1 MSAGE
6 KSMFFHPS
14 YLILIPGMILM
25 FWAQQR
31 VKATYEKYADMRSSL
46 GMTGAQVAKT
56 ILQRMGIHDVT
67 VEQVAG
73 ELTDH
78 YDPSAKAVRLSESVY
93 ASSSLAAAAIAAH
106 ECGHVLQ
113 DVRGYQFMNVRAS
126 LVPVANIGAN
136 FGPMMV
142 MAGLFLTSLGS
153 LSVVFINIGIAL
165 FASAILFH
173 IVTLP
178 VEFDAS
184 SRALRLI
191 DELGILQGEENLGA
205 RKVLNAAAWTYVA
218 TAIYAALQLVQLLLI
233 RGDR

>member
-1 MSAGE
+1 
-6 KSMFFHPS
+6 MFFHPS

-31 VKATYEKYADMRSSL
+31 VKSTYEKYADIQSSL

-56 ILQRMGIHDVT
+56 ILQRMDIHNVT
-67 VEQVAG
+67 VERIDG

-113 DVRGYQFMNVRAS
+113 DVRGYQFMNIRAS

-136 FGPMMV
+136 FGPLMV

-153 LSVVFINIGIAL
+153 LSVVFINVGIAL
-165 FASAILFH
+165 FAGAILFH

-184 SRALRLI
+184 SRALKLI
-191 DELGILQGEENLGA
+191 DELGILQGNENRGA
-205 RKVLNAAAWTYVA
+205 RSVLNAAAWTYVA

-233 RGDR
+233 KGDR

>member
-1 MSAGE
+1 
-6 KSMFFHPS
+6 
-14 YLILIPGMILM
+14 MILM
-25 FWAQQR
+25 FWAQHR
-31 VKATYEKYADMRSSL
+31 VKATYEKYAEIQSSL

-67 VEQVAG
+67 VEQVEG
-73 ELTDH
+73 QLTDH
-78 YDPSAKAVRLSESVY
+78 YDPSTKAVRLSEAVY

-113 DVRGYQFMNVRAS
+113 DVRGYQFMNIRAS

-136 FGPMMV
+136 FGPLMV

-153 LSVVFINIGIAL
+153 LSTVFINIGIIL
-165 FASAILFH
+165 FAGAILFH

-184 SRALRLI
+184 SRALKLI
-191 DELGILQGEENLGA
+191 DELGILQGEENRGA
-205 RKVLNAAAWTYVA
+205 RSVLNAAAWTYVA
-218 TAIYAALQLVQLLLI
+218 TAIYAALQLVQLLLM

>member
-1 MSAGE
+1 
-6 KSMFFHPS
+6 
-14 YLILIPGMILM
+14 M
-25 FWAQQR
+25 FWAQHR
-31 VKATYEKYADMRSSL
+31 VKATYKKYAEIKSSL
-46 GMTGAQVAKT
+46 GMTGEQVAKT

-67 VEQVAG
+67 VEQVEG
-73 ELTDH
+73 QLTDH

-113 DVRGYQFMNVRAS
+113 DVRGYQFMNIRAS

-136 FGPMMV
+136 FGPLMV

-153 LSVVFINIGIAL
+153 LSTVFINIGIIL
-165 FASAILFH
+165 FAGAILFH

-191 DELGILQGEENLGA
+191 DELGILQGEENRGA
-205 RKVLNAAAWTYVA
+205 RSVLNAAAWTYVA
-218 TAIYAALQLVQLLLI
+218 TAIYAALQLVQLLLM

>member
-1 MSAGE
+1 
-6 KSMFFHPS
+6 
-14 YLILIPGMILM
+14 MILM
-25 FWAQQR
+25 FWAQHR
-31 VKATYEKYADMRSSL
+31 VKATYEKYAEIQSSL

-67 VEQVAG
+67 VEQVEG
-73 ELTDH
+73 QLTDH

-113 DVRGYQFMNVRAS
+113 DVRGYQFMNIRAS

-136 FGPMMV
+136 FGPLMV

-153 LSVVFINIGIAL
+153 LSTVFINIGIIL
-165 FASAILFH
+165 FAGAILFH

-191 DELGILQGEENLGA
+191 DELGILQGDENRGA
-205 RKVLNAAAWTYVA
+205 RSVLNAAAWMYVA
-218 TAIYAALQLVQLLLI
+218 TAIYAALQLVQLLLM

>member
-1 MSAGE
+1 
-6 KSMFFHPS
+6 
-14 YLILIPGMILM
+14 M
-25 FWAQQR
+25 FWAQHR
-31 VKATYEKYADMRSSL
+31 VKATYEKYAEIQSSL

-67 VEQVAG
+67 VEQVEG
-73 ELTDH
+73 QLTDH

-113 DVRGYQFMNVRAS
+113 DVRGYQFMNIRAS

-153 LSVVFINIGIAL
+153 LSTVFINIGIIL
-165 FASAILFH
+165 FVGAILFH

-191 DELGILQGEENLGA
+191 DELGILQGEENRGA
-205 RKVLNAAAWTYVA
+205 RSVLNAAAWTYVA
-218 TAIYAALQLVQLLLI
+218 TAIYAALQLVQLLLM

>member
-1 MSAGE
+1 
-6 KSMFFHPS
+6 
-14 YLILIPGMILM
+14 MILM
-25 FWAQQR
+25 FWAQHR
-31 VKATYEKYADMRSSL
+31 VKATYEKYAEIQSSL

-67 VEQVAG
+67 VEQVEG
-73 ELTDH
+73 QLTDH

-113 DVRGYQFMNVRAS
+113 DVRGYQFMNIRAS

-142 MAGLFLTSLGS
+142 MAGLFLGSLGG
-153 LSVVFINIGIAL
+153 LSTVFINLGIIL
-165 FASAILFH
+165 FAGAILFH

-191 DELGILQGEENLGA
+191 NDLGILQGDENRGA
-205 RKVLNAAAWTYVA
+205 RSVLNAAAWTYVA
-218 TAIYAALQLVQLLLI
+218 TAIYAALQLVQLLLM

>member
-1 MSAGE
+1 
-6 KSMFFHPS
+6 
-14 YLILIPGMILM
+14 M
-25 FWAQQR
+25 FWAQHR
-31 VKATYEKYADMRSSL
+31 VKATYEKYAEIQSSL
-46 GMTGAQVAKT
+46 GMTGEQVAKT

-67 VEQVAG
+67 VEQVEG
-73 ELTDH
+73 QLTDH

-113 DVRGYQFMNVRAS
+113 DVRGYQFMNIRAS

-136 FGPMMV
+136 FGPLMV

-153 LSVVFINIGIAL
+153 LSTVFINIGIIL
-165 FASAILFH
+165 FAGAILFH

-191 DELGILQGEENLGA
+191 DELGILQGEENRGA
-205 RKVLNAAAWTYVA
+205 RSVLNAAAWTYVA
-218 TAIYAALQLVQLLLI
+218 TAIYAALQLVQLLLM

>member
-1 MSAGE
+1 
-6 KSMFFHPS
+6 MFFHPS

-31 VKATYEKYADMRSSL
+31 VKATYEKYADIRSSL

-113 DVRGYQFMNVRAS
+113 DVRGYQFMNIRAS

>member
-1 MSAGE
+1 
-6 KSMFFHPS
+6 
-14 YLILIPGMILM
+14 M
-25 FWAQQR
+25 FWAQHR
-31 VKATYEKYADMRSSL
+31 VKATYEKYAEIQSSL

-56 ILQRMGIHDVT
+56 ILQRMDIHYVI
-67 VEQVAG
+67 VEQVEG

-113 DVRGYQFMNVRAS
+113 DVRGYQFMNIRAS

-136 FGPMMV
+136 FGPIMV
-142 MAGLFLTSLGS
+142 MAGLFLGSLGG
-153 LSVVFINIGIAL
+153 LSTVFINLGIIL
-165 FASAILFH
+165 FAGAILFH

-191 DELGILQGEENLGA
+191 DELGILQGEENRGA
-205 RKVLNAAAWTYVA
+205 RSVLNAAAWTYVA
-218 TAIYAALQLVQLLLI
+218 TAIYAALQLVQLLLM

>member
-1 MSAGE
+1 
-6 KSMFFHPS
+6 
-14 YLILIPGMILM
+14 
-25 FWAQQR
+25 
-31 VKATYEKYADMRSSL
+31 
-46 GMTGAQVAKT
+46 MTGAQVAKT

-67 VEQVAG
+67 VEQVEG
-73 ELTDH
+73 QLTDH

-113 DVRGYQFMNVRAS
+113 DVRGYQFMNIRAS

-136 FGPMMV
+136 FGPLMV

-153 LSVVFINIGIAL
+153 LSTVFINIGIIL
-165 FASAILFH
+165 FAGAILFH

-191 DELGILQGEENLGA
+191 DELGILQGDENRGA
-205 RKVLNAAAWTYVA
+205 RSVLNAAAWTYVA

>member
-1 MSAGE
+1 MFAGE
-6 KSMFFHPS
+6 KFMFFHPS

-31 VKATYEKYADMRSSL
+31 VKATYEKYAKIQSSL
-46 GMTGAQVAKT
+46 GMTGEQVAKT
-56 ILQRMGIHDVT
+56 ILQRMGINDVT
-67 VEQVAG
+67 VEQVEG

-113 DVRGYQFMNVRAS
+113 DVRGYQFMNIRAS

-136 FGPMMV
+136 FGPLMV

-153 LSVVFINIGIAL
+153 LSVIFINIGIAL
-165 FASAILFH
+165 FAGAILFH

-191 DELGILQGEENLGA
+191 DELGILQGEENRGA
-205 RKVLNAAAWTYVA
+205 RSVLNAAAWTYVA

>member
-1 MSAGE
+1 
-6 KSMFFHPS
+6 MFFHPS

-31 VKATYEKYADMRSSL
+31 VKATYEKYADIRSSL
-46 GMTGAQVAKT
+46 GMTGEQVAKT

-113 DVRGYQFMNVRAS
+113 DVRGYQFMNIRAS

-136 FGPMMV
+136 FGPIMV

-191 DELGILQGEENLGA
+191 DELGILQGEENRGA

>member
-1 MSAGE
+1 
-6 KSMFFHPS
+6 
-14 YLILIPGMILM
+14 MILM
-25 FWAQQR
+25 FWAQHR
-31 VKATYEKYADMRSSL
+31 VKATYEKYAEIQSSL

-67 VEQVAG
+67 VEQVEG
-73 ELTDH
+73 QLTDH

-113 DVRGYQFMNVRAS
+113 DVRGYQFMNIRAS

-136 FGPMMV
+136 FGPLMV

-153 LSVVFINIGIAL
+153 LSTVFINLGIIL
-165 FASAILFH
+165 FAGAILFH

-184 SRALRLI
+184 SRALKLI
-191 DELGILQGEENLGA
+191 DELGILQGEENWGA
-205 RKVLNAAAWTYVA
+205 RSVLNAAAWTYVS
-218 TAIYAALQLVQLLLI
+218 
-233 RGDR
+233 

>member
-1 MSAGE
+1 
-6 KSMFFHPS
+6 
-14 YLILIPGMILM
+14 MILM
-25 FWAQQR
+25 FWAQYR
-31 VKATYEKYADMRSSL
+31 VKATYEKYAEIQSSL

-67 VEQVAG
+67 VEQIEG
-73 ELTDH
+73 QLTDH

-113 DVRGYQFMNVRAS
+113 DVRGYQFMNIRAS

-136 FGPMMV
+136 FGPIMV
-142 MAGLFLTSLGS
+142 MAGLFLGSLGG
-153 LSVVFINIGIAL
+153 LSTVFINLGIIL
-165 FASAILFH
+165 FAGAILFH

-191 DELGILQGEENLGA
+191 DELGILQGEENRGA
-205 RKVLNAAAWTYVA
+205 RSVLNAAAWTYVA
-218 TAIYAALQLVQLLLI
+218 TAIYAALQLVQLLLM

>member
-1 MSAGE
+1 
-6 KSMFFHPS
+6 MFFHPS

-31 VKATYEKYADMRSSL
+31 VKATYEKFADMRSSL

-93 ASSSLAAAAIAAH
+93 GSSSLAAAAIAAH

-113 DVRGYQFMNVRAS
+113 DVRGYQFMNIRAS

-136 FGPMMV
+136 FGPLMV

-173 IVTLP
+173 LVTLP

-184 SRALRLI
+184 SRALKLI
-191 DELGILQGEENLGA
+191 DELGILQGDENIGA

>member
-1 MSAGE
+1 
-6 KSMFFHPS
+6 
-14 YLILIPGMILM
+14 MILM
-25 FWAQQR
+25 FWAQHR
-31 VKATYEKYADMRSSL
+31 VKAIYEKYAEIQSSL

-67 VEQVAG
+67 VEQVEG
-73 ELTDH
+73 QLTDH

-113 DVRGYQFMNVRAS
+113 DVRGYQFMNIRAS

-136 FGPMMV
+136 FGPLMV

-153 LSVVFINIGIAL
+153 LSTVFINIGIIL
-165 FASAILFH
+165 FAGAILFH

-191 DELGILQGEENLGA
+191 DELGILQGEENRGA
-205 RKVLNAAAWTYVA
+205 RSVLNAAAWTYVA

>member
-1 MSAGE
+1 
-6 KSMFFHPS
+6 
-14 YLILIPGMILM
+14 M
-25 FWAQQR
+25 FWAQHR
-31 VKATYEKYADMRSSL
+31 VKATYEKYAEIQSSL

-67 VEQVAG
+67 IEQVEG
-73 ELTDH
+73 QLTDH

-113 DVRGYQFMNVRAS
+113 DVRGYQFMNIRAS

-153 LSVVFINIGIAL
+153 LSTVFINIGIIL
-165 FASAILFH
+165 FAGAILFH

-191 DELGILQGEENLGA
+191 DELGILQGDENRGA
-205 RKVLNAAAWTYVA
+205 RSVLNAAAWTYVA
-218 TAIYAALQLVQLLLI
+218 TAIYAALQLVQLLLM

>member
-1 MSAGE
+1 
-6 KSMFFHPS
+6 MFFHPS

-31 VKATYEKYADMRSSL
+31 VKATYEKYADMRSSI

-56 ILQRMGIHDVT
+56 ILQRMGIYDVT

-93 ASSSLAAAAIAAH
+93 GSSSLAAAAIAAH

-113 DVRGYQFMNVRAS
+113 DVRGYQFMNIRSS

-136 FGPMMV
+136 FGPLMV

-184 SRALRLI
+184 SRALKLI
-191 DELGILQGEENLGA
+191 DELGIHQGDENIGA

>member
-1 MSAGE
+1 
-6 KSMFFHPS
+6 
-14 YLILIPGMILM
+14 MILM
-25 FWAQQR
+25 FWAQHR
-31 VKATYEKYADMRSSL
+31 VKATYEKYAEIQSSL

-67 VEQVAG
+67 VEQVEG
-73 ELTDH
+73 QLTDH

-113 DVRGYQFMNVRAS
+113 DVRGYQFMNIRAS

-136 FGPMMV
+136 FGPLMV

-153 LSVVFINIGIAL
+153 LSTVFINIGIIL
-165 FASAILFH
+165 FAGAILFH

-191 DELGILQGEENLGA
+191 DELGILQGEENRGA
-205 RKVLNAAAWTYVA
+205 RSVLNAAAWTYVA

>member
-1 MSAGE
+1 
-6 KSMFFHPS
+6 MFFHPS

-56 ILQRMGIHDVT
+56 ILQRMGIYDVT

-113 DVRGYQFMNVRAS
+113 DVRGYQFMNIRAS

-136 FGPMMV
+136 FGPLMV

-184 SRALRLI
+184 SRALKLI

>member
-1 MSAGE
+1 MFAGE
-6 KSMFFHPS
+6 KFMFFHPS

-31 VKATYEKYADMRSSL
+31 VKATYEKYAKIQSSL

-67 VEQVAG
+67 VEQVEG

-113 DVRGYQFMNVRAS
+113 DVRGYQFMNIRAS

-136 FGPMMV
+136 FGPLMV

-153 LSVVFINIGIAL
+153 LSTVFINIGIIL
-165 FASAILFH
+165 FAGAILFH

-184 SRALRLI
+184 SRALKLI
-191 DELGILQGEENLGA
+191 DELGILQGEENRGA
-205 RKVLNAAAWTYVA
+205 RSVLNAAAWTYVA

>member
-1 MSAGE
+1 MY
-6 KSMFFHPS
+6 FHSS
-14 YLILIPGMILM
+14 YLILIPGMLLM
-25 FWAQQR
+25 FWAQYR
-31 VKATYEKYADMRSSL
+31 VKATYEKYAELQSSL

-56 ILQRMGIHDVT
+56 ILQRMGIDDVT
-67 VEQVAG
+67 VEQVEG
-73 ELTDH
+73 QLTDH

-113 DVRGYQFMNVRAS
+113 DVRGYQFMNIRAS

-153 LSVVFINIGIAL
+153 LSTVFINIGIIL
-165 FASAILFH
+165 FAGAILFH
-173 IVTLP
+173 LVTLP

-191 DELGILQGEENLGA
+191 DELGILQGEENRGA
-205 RKVLNAAAWTYVA
+205 RSVLNAAAWTYVA

>member
-1 MSAGE
+1 
-6 KSMFFHPS
+6 MFFHSS

-31 VKATYEKYADMRSSL
+31 VKATYEKYADIQSSL

-56 ILQRMGIHDVT
+56 ILQRMGIYDVT
-67 VEQVAG
+67 VEQIAG

-93 ASSSLAAAAIAAH
+93 SSASLAAAAIAAH

-113 DVRGYQFMNVRAS
+113 DVRGYKFMNIRAS

-142 MAGLFLTSLGS
+142 MAGLFLTALGS
-153 LSVVFINIGIAL
+153 LSTVFINIGIAL
-165 FASAILFH
+165 FAAAILFH

-184 SRALRLI
+184 SRALKLI
-191 DELGILQGEENLGA
+191 DELGILQGSENRGA
-205 RKVLNAAAWTYVA
+205 RSVLNAAAWTYVA
-218 TAIYAALQLVQLLLI
+218 TAIYAVLQLVQLLLI